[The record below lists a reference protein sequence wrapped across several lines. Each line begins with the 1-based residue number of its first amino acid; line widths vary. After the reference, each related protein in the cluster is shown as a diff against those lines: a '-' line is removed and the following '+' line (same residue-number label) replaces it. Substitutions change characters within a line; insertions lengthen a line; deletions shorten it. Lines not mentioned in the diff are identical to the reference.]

1 MSSASSKRPA
11 LSGAARHAAAKK
23 PKNPVPKGPS
33 SHEIRII
40 GGQWRRTRLKVIDKP
55 GLRPT
60 PDRVRETLFNWLGQD
75 LSGWRCVD
83 AFAGTGVLGLEAA
96 SRGAAQVLMVEQD
109 AVLVRDLQENA
120 TRLKAD
126 RVSVQRGDGVA
137 ALLRLSSG
145 SVDLVFIDPPFDGP
159 WFEPA
164 LKAAARAVPLGG
176 WIYLEAPVAWPA
188 EALGA
193 LGLKC
198 ERHLKAGAVH
208 AHLLQRVSPESAPT
222 SIAIPI
228 EGDTP

>member
-1 MSSASSKRPA
+1 MPSSKFSRQASSSAAQKPA
-11 LSGAARHAAAKK
+11 VKKPAAKK
-23 PKNPVPKGPS
+23 PQNRLPKGPP

-96 SRGAAQVLMVEQD
+96 SRGAAHVLMVEQD
-109 AVLVRDLQENA
+109 AVLVRDLLDNA
-120 TRLKAD
+120 MRLKASM
-126 RVSVQRGDGVA
+126 VSVQRGDAVT
-137 ALLRLSSG
+137 ALARLPAG

-164 LKAAARAVPLGG
+164 LRAAAKAVPAGG
-176 WIYLEAPVAWPA
+176 WIYLEAPVQWPVEVLA
-188 EALGA
+188 A
-193 LGLKC
+193 LGLQC

-208 AHLLQRVSPESAPT
+208 AHLLQRTA
-222 SIAIPI
+222 
-228 EGDTP
+228 

>member
-1 MSSASSKRPA
+1 MPSSKSSRQST
-11 LSGAARHAAAKK
+11 SGNARQPDAKK
-23 PKNPVPKGPS
+23 PVHRTPKGPP

-96 SRGAAQVLMVEQD
+96 SRGAAHVLMVEQD
-109 AVLVRDLQENA
+109 AVLVRDLQDNA

-126 RVSVQRGDGVA
+126 MVSVQRGDAVT
-137 ALLRLSSG
+137 ALGRVPAG
-145 SVDLVFIDPPFDGP
+145 SVDLVFLDPPFDGP

-164 LKAAARAVPLGG
+164 LKAAAKAVPAGG
-176 WIYLEAPVAWPA
+176 WIYLEAPVAWTA
-188 EALGA
+188 EALGE
-193 LGLKC
+193 LGLQC

-208 AHLLQRVSPESAPT
+208 APLLQRTA
-222 SIAIPI
+222 
-228 EGDTP
+228 

>member
-1 MSSASSKRPA
+1 MSSSKSSRQSP
-11 LSGAARHAAAKK
+11 GGNARKPDAKK
-23 PKNPVPKGPS
+23 PVHRTPKGPP

-96 SRGAAQVLMVEQD
+96 SRGAAHVLMVEQD
-109 AVLVRDLQENA
+109 AVLVRDVQENA
-120 TRLKAD
+120 ARLKAD
-126 RVSVQRGDGVA
+126 MVSVQRGDAVA
-137 ALLRLSSG
+137 ALARLPAG
-145 SVDLVFIDPPFDGP
+145 SVDLVFLDPPFDGP

-164 LKAAARAVPLGG
+164 LKAAAKAVPTGG
-176 WIYLEAPVAWPA
+176 WIYLEAPVAWTA

-193 LGLKC
+193 LGLQC

-208 AHLLQRVSPESAPT
+208 AHLLQRTA
-222 SIAIPI
+222 
-228 EGDTP
+228 

>member
-1 MSSASSKRPA
+1 MPSSKSSRQA
-11 LSGAARHAAAKK
+11 TSGAARKPAAKK
-23 PKNPVPKGPS
+23 PQHRVPKGPP

-96 SRGAAQVLMVEQD
+96 SRGAAHVLMVEQD
-109 AVLVRDLQENA
+109 AVLVRDLQDNA
-120 TRLKAD
+120 M
-126 RVSVQRGDGVA
+126 QRGDAVTTLA
-137 ALLRLSSG
+137 RLPAG

-159 WFEPA
+159 LFEPA
-164 LKAAARAVPLGG
+164 LKAAAKAVPAGG
-176 WIYLEAPVAWPA
+176 WIYLEAPVQWPA
-188 EALGA
+188 EALAA
-193 LGLKC
+193 LGLQC

-208 AHLLQRVSPESAPT
+208 AHLLQRTA
-222 SIAIPI
+222 
-228 EGDTP
+228 